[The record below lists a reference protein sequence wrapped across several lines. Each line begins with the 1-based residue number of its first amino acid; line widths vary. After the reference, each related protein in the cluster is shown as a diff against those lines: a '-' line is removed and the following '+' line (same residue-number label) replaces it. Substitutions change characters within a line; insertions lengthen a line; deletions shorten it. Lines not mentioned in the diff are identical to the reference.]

1 MLLNMCDQLLKAAE
15 AHKPKPEPIPF
26 ALPDIT
32 EREIEAVTKAMR
44 ANWITTGPVTAAF
57 EQELSDYVGRPT
69 LALNSATAGLHL
81 ALLSLDLQPGDE
93 VIVPAMTFVA
103 SVETIVSA
111 GGTPVLCDV
120 DPRTQNTTLGL
131 VRERVTSKTRAIV
144 LVHFAGSPVRELTAL
159 VNWCDRYGI
168 KVIED
173 AAHAFGA
180 KSVGKF
186 PTYATVWSFYATKCI
201 TTAEGGAISTH
212 HEDLLKFV
220 RCNRLHG
227 IDRPVFGRYTSKT
240 PAWEYDVVDVGWKYN
255 MTDMAAAMGRVQLER
270 NEEMLARRREIA
282 SVYDAVFCHLNLHP
296 LLQGADSAYHLYPIR
311 VERRNAFVQHMFDH
325 GIGVS
330 VHFKPIYRLS
340 AYTSLGKPEDFP
352 GVESYWPHAVSLP
365 IYSKM
370 TKEQVGRV
378 LRAAEEFA

>member
-57 EQELSDYVGRPT
+57 EQELTEYIGRPT

-120 DPRTQNTTLGL
+120 DPKTQNTTLEL
-131 VRERVTSKTRAIV
+131 IRKKVSSKTRAVV
-144 LVHFAGSPVRELTAL
+144 LVHFAGQPANTAE
-159 VNWCDRYGI
+159 VFGWCDRYGI

-180 KSVGKF
+180 RGVGKF

-240 PAWEYDVVDVGWKYN
+240 PAWEYDVVDYGWKYN

-270 NEEMLARRREIA
+270 NEQMLMRRLVIA
-282 SVYDAVFCHLNLHP
+282 SLYDAVLPRTKLSP
-296 LLQGADSAYHLYPIR
+296 VWQSSDSVCHLYPAR
-311 VERRNAFVQHMFDH
+311 VERRDAFIQHMFEH
-325 GIGVS
+325 GVGVS

-340 AYTSLGKPEDFP
+340 AYKALGRPEDFP
-352 GVESYWPHAVSLP
+352 GVESYWPYAVSLP
-365 IYSKM
+365 LYSKM
-370 TKEQVGRV
+370 TNEQVGRV
-378 LRAAEEFA
+378 LRAVEEFA